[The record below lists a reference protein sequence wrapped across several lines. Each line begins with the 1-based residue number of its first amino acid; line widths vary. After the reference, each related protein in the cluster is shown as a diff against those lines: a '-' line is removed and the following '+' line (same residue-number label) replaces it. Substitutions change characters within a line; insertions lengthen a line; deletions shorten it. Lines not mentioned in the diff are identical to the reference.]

1 MKRTIQISAILCLA
15 VCLLLTGCNFPG
27 FKGEATKTPNA
38 AEAVVQTA
46 MANAVLGLTQTAL
59 ASSSQPLPTMAPA
72 KTEATAPIV
81 IPTMGNTQP
90 PVVVPS
96 GTDNAALVSET
107 IPDNTKIL
115 PGASFTKSWRIMNTG
130 TSTWTTDYKLVFS
143 EGEQMGAANEYR
155 MPMTVDAGKIIELA
169 VPMKAPTTLGTYQG
183 YWKIKNS
190 SGQTFGTNKT
200 GSFWVKIVV
209 AAATPT
215 ITLSPTATTIP
226 PTVTTAP
233 ATATPTLTPE
243 GAAE

>member
-1 MKRTIQISAILCLA
+1 MKRTFQILAVFCLA
-15 VCLLLTGCNFPG
+15 VCLVLTGCNFPG

-59 ASSSQPLPTMAPA
+59 AAVSQPMPTLAPE
-72 KTEATAPIV
+72 KTETAAPIV

-96 GTDNAALVSET
+96 GIDNAALVSET
-107 IPDNTKIL
+107 IPDGTKVL
-115 PGASFTKSWRIMNTG
+115 PGATFTKSWRIMNTG

-155 MPMTVDAGKIIELA
+155 IPMTVDAGKIIDLS
-169 VPMKAPTTLGTYQG
+169 VTMKAPTTLATYQG
-183 YWKIKNS
+183 YWKIKNP
-190 SGQTFGTNKT
+190 SGQTFGPNKT

-209 AAATPT
+209 AMATPT
-215 ITLSPTATTIP
+215 ITLSPTNTT
-226 PTVTTAP
+226 VP
-233 ATATPTLTPE
+233 ATATTAPTATLTPE
-243 GAAE
+243 TVAPTAE